1 MSVFS
6 KSVLRRGVG
15 KYGEKTALG
24 LGIRVEKISMSEP
37 IFSHSTAIVSPAAE
51 IDDNNLSSSL
61 SDVVAALGQFRT
73 GNNGVI

>member
-1 MSVFS
+1 MQLECLLKECFASGS
-6 KSVLRRGVG
+6 GQ
-15 KYGEKTALG
+15 YGEKTALG

-61 SDVVAALGQFRT
+61 SDVVVRT
-73 GNNGVI
+73 GPVSYGK